1 MQQQKK
7 MRDGQV
13 QMAGWMSASA
23 QDQDRKLNE
32 VLHNQ
37 KLAAQRN
44 EALLKVLNEFLGHLK
59 ASPLPLR
66 DTFPSQIFT
75 WALLPQNGDHSKVQN
90 IVSPPSVPRAE
101 SNAQHLNEILS
112 VLSYDREN
120 DTPSEDTATLLNLI
134 YRLSYASQ
142 DRAVCLIQSAQLQ
155 EWITT
160 TASSSLLVNCN
171 ISEEE
176 EENLRQSALSFVC
189 AKLVSS
195 IRPNAEAKR
204 AVIVLRWFCGQHTNM
219 VDYGPEDTDYDAHPA
234 GMLNSLLAQL
244 ITQLLDQSLHLDLDL
259 SHLPALSN
267 PPSTSDLCALFIALA
282 TTLPRRTI
290 LFCIIDGISHYEDF
304 DRETECVEVVSMLQE
319 LKRLSEDTSRTCL
332 LFKLLVTAPS
342 RSRVVQDLF
351 GDEETL
357 TLEEYVPA
365 DEGFS
370 ALQWD
375 LGVGRAIE
383 G

>member
-23 QDQDRKLNE
+23 QDQERKMNE
-32 VLHNQ
+32 VLQNQ
-37 KLAAQRN
+37 KLAAQRD
-44 EALLKVLNEFLGHLK
+44 EALLKVLNEFLIHLK

-66 DTFPSQIFT
+66 DTFPSQIRT
-75 WALLPQNGDHSKVQN
+75 WALLPQNGDHSKVQK
-90 IVSPPSVPRAE
+90 IVSPPSISRAE
-101 SNAQHLNEILS
+101 SNVQHLNEILS

-120 DTPSEDTATLLNLI
+120 DIPGADTATLLNLI
-134 YRLSYASQ
+134 YCLSYASQ
-142 DRAVCLIQSAQLQ
+142 DRAVCLIKSPQLQ
-155 EWITT
+155 EWITN
-160 TASSSLLVNCN
+160 TASSSLLVNGN
-171 ISEEE
+171 ISE

-195 IRPNAEAKR
+195 IRPNAEGKR
-204 AVIVLRWFCGQHTNM
+204 AVIVVRWFCGQHTNM
-219 VDYGPEDTDYDAHPA
+219 VDYGPGDTDYDAHPA
-234 GMLNSLLAQL
+234 GMLNSFLAQL
-244 ITQLLDQSLHLDLDL
+244 ITQLLDQGLHPELDL
-259 SHLPALSN
+259 SPLPALSN
-267 PPSTSDLCALFIALA
+267 APRTSELCKLFIALA
-282 TTLPRRTI
+282 TTLPRGTV

-304 DRETECVEVVSMLQE
+304 DRQMECFNVISMLQE
-319 LKRLSEDTSRTCL
+319 LGRLSEDITRTC
-332 LFKLLVTAPS
+332 LFKLLVTAPN

-351 GDEETL
+351 DDEETL
-357 TLEEYVPA
+357 TLEEYIPA

-375 LGVGRAIE
+375 LGAVRAIE